1 MELRLA
7 TEGDLIEIRRIRHD
21 VYAAELGQHPR
32 NEAGALTDDLDG
44 HNVFL
49 VAARGETV
57 VGFVSVTP
65 PWLGRYS
72 VDKYLRRADWPGL
85 RDAAALFEVRLLTVP
100 RGHRSGAAAGL
111 LMYAALRWVQAHGGR
126 RVVAIGRVEVLSL
139 YIRAGLR
146 PLGFRF
152 RSGECEF
159 ELMEAAVADLATRA
173 ARTRP
178 ALERALTRWDLPMP
192 WQPSGAG
199 GAFHGG
205 ASFAAIGTAF
215 DALDRRER
223 IIPADVLDAWFPPAP
238 GVVEALREHAGWVI
252 RSSPPTHA
260 DGLVAAISAARGVP
274 PEAIAV
280 GAGSSDLVFR
290 AFGRWLSPGSRVL
303 LPEPTYGEYAHVLEH
318 VVGARVD
325 RLPLR
330 AEEDWRLD
338 PGRLADAVSTGRYDL
353 VVLVNP
359 NNPTGRYAPDLAETV
374 RQVPPHTRVWVDEAY
389 LEYTGGASLEHLAA
403 RSPNVVV
410 CKSMSKVY
418 GLSGVR
424 VAYLVTAPAV
434 AAELRRWT
442 PPWQVGL
449 PGQIAAVRALAE
461 PAWYAARW
469 AETAA
474 LRGRLAGA
482 LRETGVAVDDDVAG
496 NFVLIDV
503 PSAMALVTRARRD
516 GVYLRDLS
524 DLSSAYRGR
533 AVRVSVRPEREHARI
548 VAAVGGSSAQ
558 PVLSARDGV
567 VAQR

>member
-1 MELRLA
+1 MELRIA
-7 TEGDLIEIRRIRHD
+7 TDGDLLEIRRIRHD

-32 NEAGALTDDLDG
+32 NDDGALTDDLDG
-44 HNVFL
+44 ENVFI
-49 VAARGETV
+49 VAATKGRGPTGSGDEI

-72 VDKYLRRADWPGL
+72 IDKYLRRADWPPL
-85 RDAAALFEVRLLTVP
+85 RDASGLFEVRLLTVP
-100 RGHRSGAAAGL
+100 RGHRSSAAAGL

-126 RVVAIGRVEVLSL
+126 RVVAIGRAEVLSL
-139 YIRAGLR
+139 YTRAGLR
-146 PLGFRF
+146 PVGHRF
-152 RSGECEF
+152 RSGEVTF
-159 ELMEAAVADLATRA
+159 ELLEAEVAGLAERA
-173 ARTRP
+173 AGKRR

-192 WQPSGAG
+192 WQPSGAA

-205 ASFAAIGTAF
+205 ASFAAIGSGF
-215 DALDRRER
+215 DTLERRER

-238 GVVEALREHAGWVI
+238 GAVEALRGHAGWI
-252 RSSPPTHA
+252 TRSSPPTHA

-290 AFGRWLSPGSRVL
+290 AFGRWLSPASRVL
-303 LPEPTYGEYAHVLEH
+303 LPEPTYGEYAHVLEN

-325 RLPLR
+325 RLPLHPD
-330 AEEDWRLD
+330 EDWRLD
-338 PGRLADAVSTGRYDL
+338 NRRLGDALGSGRYDL

-359 NNPTGRYAPDLAETV
+359 NNPTGRYEPDLAAALA
-374 RQVPPHTRVWVDEAY
+374 QAPPRTRVWVDEAY
-389 LEYTGGASLEHLAA
+389 LEYTGGGSLEGLAA
-403 RSPNVVV
+403 GSPNVVV

-418 GLSGVR
+418 ALSGVR
-424 VAYLVTAPAV
+424 VAYLVTDPAA

-449 PGQIAAVRALAE
+449 PGQIAAVRALAD

-469 AETAA
+469 AETAE
-474 LRGRLAGA
+474 LRRKLAGA
-482 LRETGVAVDDDVAG
+482 LRERGATVDDDVAG
-496 NFVLIDV
+496 NFVLVDV
-503 PSAMALVTRARRD
+503 PSAGECVARARRD

-524 DLSSAYRGR
+524 DLSALYRGR

-548 VAAVGGSSAQ
+548 IDA
-558 PVLSARDGV
+558 VLSARDGV